1 MNILAVDQQVLYWM
15 NNTFLGK
22 SEILD
27 SLFVFLGV
35 YLIYALPVIMV
46 YLWFRYPAKRVP
58 LTLAFFACL
67 FSWFFITKLIVPNLI
82 WFRERPDLG
91 LIGLKE
97 VFFHRPS
104 YSFPSDHAT
113 ALFALTF
120 GLYAYGWREA
130 VKWFLLYA
138 ILILIARIT
147 IGIHFPLDI
156 VGGVLS
162 GALGV
167 GIIYLFK
174 DWLAKNLI
182 KPIEKILKAIRLA

>member
-1 MNILAVDQQVLYWM
+1 MDILSVDQDVLYWL

-22 SEILD
+22 STFID
-27 SLFVFLGV
+27 SIFVFLGV
-35 YLIYALPVIMV
+35 YFIYALPVIMI
-46 YLWFRYPAKRVP
+46 YLWFKYPARRVP
-58 LTLAFFACL
+58 LTLAFFACI
-67 FSWFFITKLIVPNLI
+67 FSWFVITKSIVPNFI

-97 VFFHRPS
+97 VFFHRPD

-120 GLYAYGWREA
+120 GFYAYGWKK
-130 VKWFLLYA
+130 VGNWFLVYT
-138 ILILIARIT
+138 ILILVARVT

-156 VGGVLS
+156 VGGMISAL
-162 GALGV
+162 LGV
-167 GIIYLFK
+167 GAVYLAK

-182 KPIEKILKAIRLA
+182 KPIEKILKKIKLA